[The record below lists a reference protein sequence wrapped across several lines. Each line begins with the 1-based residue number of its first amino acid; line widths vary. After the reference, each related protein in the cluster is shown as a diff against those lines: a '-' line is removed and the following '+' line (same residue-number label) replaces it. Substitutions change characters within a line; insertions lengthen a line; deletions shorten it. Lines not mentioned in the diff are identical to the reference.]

1 MTRPDTAF
9 PDDRERDVRKYLK
22 TRLKAM
28 GGELRKVRWTGRNGA
43 PDELV
48 MLPKRWSPTVRPAR
62 CIWVELK
69 RPGKEPTTQQAREHE
84 RLRFCGALV
93 TVLHSREDVD
103 SFFNWA

>member
-1 MTRPDTAF
+1 MKPDTAF
-9 PDDRERDVRKYLK
+9 MDDRERDVRKYLK
-22 TRLKAM
+22 KRLKEV
-28 GGELRKVRWTGRNGA
+28 GGELRKVRWTGRSGA

-48 MLPKRWSPTVRPAR
+48 MLPAR

-69 RPGKEPTTQQAREHE
+69 RPGKEPTSQQAREHE

-103 SFFNWA
+103 SFFTWA

>member
-1 MTRPDTAF
+1 MTDTAF
-9 PDDRERDVRKYLK
+9 PDDRERDVRQYLK
-22 TRLKAM
+22 KRLKEV
-28 GGELRKVRWTGRNGA
+28 GGELRKVRWTGRSGA

-48 MLPKRWSPTVRPAR
+48 MLPDRHDDGGLTRRGR

-69 RPGKEPTTQQAREHE
+69 RPGKEPTSQQAREHE

-103 SFFNWA
+103 DFFAWA